1 VVVDRRTVGASLVLL
16 GGLMVAVGS
25 FLPWTV
31 AYTGFETIT
40 RNGFA
45 LGANHG
51 FSIEGLLI
59 LLDGL
64 LLGYIGLS
72 RLFRFDMVPYVSG
85 SAIWVGGVAL
95 VYFIWVYSAIPDF
108 IASLKKDGIS
118 ANEGP
123 GGSVI
128 VLGCLLAISAG
139 FLLRSAQK
147 RGL

>member
-1 VVVDRRTVGASLVLL
+1 
-16 GGLMVAVGS
+16 MVAVGS
-25 FLPWTV
+25 VLPWTE
-31 AYTGFETIT
+31 AYIGLETIT

-51 FSIEGLLI
+51 FSIDGLLF

-64 LLGYIGLS
+64 LLCYIGLS
-72 RLFRFDMVPYVSG
+72 RLLRFDMVPYVSG
-85 SAIWVGGVAL
+85 SATFVGSVTL
-95 VYFIWVYSAIPDF
+95 IYFIWVYSAIPDF

-118 ANEGP
+118 VAEGP

-128 VLGCLLAISAG
+128 VLGCLLAIGAG